1 MGVFGQT
8 PDVLINE
15 VLNVH
20 IVKFILQ
27 IPVAGGV
34 GGSRGS
40 NHSPPPLENWSALLN
55 FPFCD
60 YQSPNWCK
68 VWWKS

>member
-40 NHSPPPLENWSALLN
+40 NHSPPPPPKGGIIFKISH
-55 FPFCD
+55 FCFL
-60 YQSPNWCK
+60 
-68 VWWKS
+68 KS